1 MNIIL
6 LGYPGSGKGTQA
18 EALSA
23 ELSMEHIST
32 GDLFREEI
40 AKGSP
45 LGQRVSEYL
54 AGGKLVDDKTV
65 LEVISSKLEK
75 PEIQEKSKE
84 GEKSEKEEKFVNG
97 FLFDGFPRTVEQAE
111 ALDSLLSSK
120 KMELDAVI
128 FLNVDEADVV
138 ERISSRRVCPKCSKV
153 YNVISSPPQKE
164 NICDA
169 CGGELL
175 FREDDQP
182 AVIEKRMMVYKDLTE
197 PLISYYHANG
207 VFYEIQAR
215 GDAKAI
221 TENIISLIKA
231 EIIKS

>member
-23 ELSMEHIST
+23 ELGMEHIST
-32 GDLFREEI
+32 GNLFREEI
-40 AKGSP
+40 AKGTP
-45 LGQRVSEYL
+45 LGLRVSEYL
-54 AGGKLVDDKTV
+54 SGGKLVDDKTV
-65 LEVISSKLEK
+65 LEVINSKLEK
-75 PEIQEKSKE
+75 PEKD
-84 GEKSEKEEKFVNG
+84 EKSEEEKKPSKG

-128 FLNVDEADVV
+128 FLNVDEADVI
-138 ERISSRRVCPKCSKV
+138 ERMSSRRICPKCSKV

-164 NICDA
+164 NTCDA
-169 CGGELL
+169 GCGELL

-182 AVIEKRMMVYKDLTE
+182 AVIEKRLMVYKDLTE

-221 TENIISLIKA
+221 TENIISLIKT
-231 EIIKS
+231 EIAKN

>member
-18 EALSA
+18 QALSA
-23 ELSMEHIST
+23 QLKMSHIST

-40 AKGSP
+40 AKGTL

-54 AGGKLVDDKTV
+54 TGGKLVDDKTV
-65 LEVISSKLEK
+65 LEVINSKFEEAEK
-75 PEIQEKSKE
+75 AKE
-84 GEKSEKEEKFVNG
+84 SEKNEEAVNG
-97 FLFDGFPRTVEQAE
+97 FLFDGFPRTVQQAE
-111 ALDSLLSSK
+111 SLDALLASK

-138 ERISSRRVCPKCSKV
+138 ERISSRRICAKCSKV

-164 NICDA
+164 NVCDE
-169 CGGELL
+169 CEGELI
-175 FREDDQP
+175 FREDDKP
-182 AVIEKRMMVYKDLTE
+182 AVMQKRMMVYKYLTE

-215 GDAKAI
+215 GDVQAI
-221 TENIISLIKA
+221 TGNIISLIKT
-231 EIIKS
+231 EITKNEPLAH